1 MSEDG
6 VKRTKEEKEDWMV
19 LSDFIDVYGRDSK
32 KKKVVVVLSDLI
44 EVLGRG
50 WKKKREKN

>member
-19 LSDFIDVYGRDSK
+19 LSDFIDVYGRDSRK
-32 KKKVVVVLSDLI
+32 KIVVVVLSDFI
-44 EVLGRG
+44 DVLGRG
-50 WKKKREKN
+50 WEKKR